1 MTAAAS
7 EPLVV
12 CEGVFHT
19 FGTGPQA
26 VVAVHGTSCRIL
38 RGQRIAVAGPSGS
51 GKTTLLHM
59 LAGLEKPT
67 GGTVRWPGLD
77 QSRPARVH
85 QIGVIFQSPSLL
97 PTLDVLENV
106 SLPLLLQGRHVDD
119 ADARAAH
126 ALELLGLAELAD
138 QLPEEL
144 SGGQAQR
151 VAAARVL
158 AQEPQ
163 LVLADEPTGQ
173 LDHATAGLLL
183 DALLEAT
190 SRLGAALVVTTHDEV
205 VIDRLEMRWTMHEGR
220 LDTHDRAEAR
230 S

>member
-1 MTAAAS
+1 MTS
-7 EPLVV
+7 TGQNPLVV
-12 CEGVFHT
+12 CEQVSHT

-26 VVAVHGTSCRIL
+26 IVAVHGTSCRIL
-38 RGQRIAVAGPSGS
+38 PGQRIAVAGPSGS
-51 GKTTLLHM
+51 GKSTLLHL
-59 LAGLEKPT
+59 LAGLEPPT
-67 GGTVRWPGLD
+67 GGSVEWPGLD
-77 QSRPARVH
+77 PSAAARVH

-106 SLPLLLQGRHVDD
+106 SLPLVLQGRDADD

-158 AQEPQ
+158 AQEPL

-173 LDHATAGLLL
+173 LDQATGKLLL
-183 DALLEAT
+183 DALLDAT
-190 SRLGAALVVTTHDEV
+190 IRLGAALVVATHDQA
-205 VIDRLEMRWTMHEGR
+205 VIGRLEVRWAMHEGR
-220 LDTHDRAEAR
+220 LETHDNAGAKA
-230 S
+230 